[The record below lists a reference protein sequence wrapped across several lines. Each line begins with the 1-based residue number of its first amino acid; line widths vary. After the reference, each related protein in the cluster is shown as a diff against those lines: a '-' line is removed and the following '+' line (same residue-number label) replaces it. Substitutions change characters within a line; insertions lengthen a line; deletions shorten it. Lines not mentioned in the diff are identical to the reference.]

1 MLYRTPQGC
10 TIHCEGSTLVWLPKV
25 QHRTYLNWTELAI
38 PRPTWSANQNSNE
51 SYAIGSS
58 LFSPQ
63 VHSDFLASD
72 VSINPTCN
80 PFYFLLTSPYSA
92 PLYHLLKPR
101 GQFTIVLFQ
110 ICGVIENWSIQW
122 KPITP
127 QVWILKIWAV
137 ATRAAKLLL
146 LDSCI
151 NILFNHRL
159 CFVIKHSYYI
169 FIIVLLGLGLSI
181 KSDNRGPGAI
191 IKSVESEGAAGRNG
205 QLQKGDYIV
214 ALNVEPTTGLN
225 STQKQLFFAKQA
237 TNEEL
242 MWAFLILYCATFSCF
257 NLLMHFWLNIWFE

>member
-1 MLYRTPQGC
+1 M
-10 TIHCEGSTLVWLPKV
+10 
-25 QHRTYLNWTELAI
+25 
-38 PRPTWSANQNSNE
+38 
-51 SYAIGSS
+51 
-58 LFSPQ
+58 
-63 VHSDFLASD
+63 
-72 VSINPTCN
+72 
-80 PFYFLLTSPYSA
+80 
-92 PLYHLLKPR
+92 
-101 GQFTIVLFQ
+101 
-110 ICGVIENWSIQW
+110 IENWSIQW

-127 QVWILKIWAV
+127 QGCLNIDNLKIWAV

-151 NILFNHRL
+151 NILFNHYCRL

-242 MWAFLILYCATFSCF
+242 M
-257 NLLMHFWLNIWFE
+257 